1 MLEKLYGAIVWCHL
15 YNFLEKAKLQ
25 VWRTHGWRR
34 MGIGGGGGA
43 LTLQGHKRILGVMA
57 MPHNSVMVA
66 DKWLCLPR
74 LRMVH

>member
-34 MGIGGGGGA
+34 MGIGGGGGGA
-43 LTLQGHKRILGVMA
+43 YLTGTQKNFGGDGNAPQLSYGGR
-57 MPHNSVMVA
+57 
-66 DKWLCLPR
+66 
-74 LRMVH
+74 